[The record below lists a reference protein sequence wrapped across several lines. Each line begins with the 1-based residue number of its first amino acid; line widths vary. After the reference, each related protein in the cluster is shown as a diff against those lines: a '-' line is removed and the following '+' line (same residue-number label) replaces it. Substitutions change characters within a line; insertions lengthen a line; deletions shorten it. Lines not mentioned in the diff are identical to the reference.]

1 MRGRLLRWAGEGL
14 EHREHGTGGPFVKKI
29 CDTSPS
35 RPVPDASTTEA
46 RASLTAQFGWD
57 GVTLADMI
65 AYENYTENSNTYL
78 ASVRSPPLSQI
89 LWLGESSVE
98 EQSYA
103 EEAAAGGG
111 SEAAGPSD
119 FYDETGLTA
128 KLQGT
133 NGICGERAKPKA
145 AHIPVQTH
153 IPVQSNRSG

>member
-1 MRGRLLRWAGEGL
+1 MRSRLLRLAGEGL
-14 EHREHGTGGPFVKKI
+14 EHWEHGTRPFRKKI

-65 AYENYTENSNTYL
+65 AYDGNIENSNTYF

-111 SEAAGPSD
+111 LGGSRP
-119 FYDETGLTA
+119 
-128 KLQGT
+128 
-133 NGICGERAKPKA
+133 I
-145 AHIPVQTH
+145 
-153 IPVQSNRSG
+153 

>member
-1 MRGRLLRWAGEGL
+1 M
-14 EHREHGTGGPFVKKI
+14 
-29 CDTSPS
+29 
-35 RPVPDASTTEA
+35 
-46 RASLTAQFGWD
+46 
-57 GVTLADMI
+57 TLADMI
-65 AYENYTENSNTYL
+65 AYEHFKENSNTYL

-128 KLQGT
+128 KLQST